1 MKKKAMAL
9 VLALGLVVVGIVSG
23 TMAWLT
29 ASSMEVKNT
38 FTDSDISIV
47 LDESKHNDDGTL
59 DTDTRVNGNS
69 NYKMIPGHTIAKD
82 PMVTLDK
89 DSEACYL
96 FVQVT
101 ENLGAWSDND
111 QTKSF
116 KDYLS
121 YAVNTT
127 NWTALADNSGVYYKK
142 VDDPKTAPTAGY
154 AVLKDNEVI
163 VSGDNVTKPMMDE
176 IDGVDSDGKT
186 DTDEAKAEID
196 ARPTLTFKAYAVQL
210 YTGAK
215 NEDGTKVEFTA
226 VDAWAKAVGT
236 ANS

>member
-9 VLALGLVVVGIVSG
+9 VLALGLVVVGIVGG

-29 ASSMEVKNT
+29 AEATEVKNV
-38 FTDSDISIV
+38 FTDSDINI
-47 LDESKHNDDGTL
+47 TL
-59 DTDTRVNGNS
+59 TETGLNQNNENS
-69 NYKMIPGHTIAKD
+69 YKMIPGHTIAKD
-82 PMVTLDK
+82 PVVKVDAN
-89 DSEACYL
+89 SEACYL

-163 VSGDNVTKPMMDE
+163 VIGDNVTKPMMDE